1 LRIADFLFN
10 LRAGK
15 KSMISVSRPIVVG
28 LALAAA
34 HLTRLLAAQE
44 PGGPRFEVASV
55 KRNTTGDQPM
65 GLVGGQPGGVTFRNI
80 VLRDLIRRSY
90 RLQEY
95 QVVGGPRWVD
105 AERFDVLAKANGTP
119 SVDAKWAMMRALLA
133 ERFGLKAHTETRI
146 ALIYRLVRERKD
158 GRLGPQLR
166 RSPSPCVPG
175 QIMPCAV
182 LGISRSGELSART
195 DPMDDFVRRGLMFL
209 LGATVIDETHLQGSF
224 DIDLK
229 WTPDSPAG
237 PPAPG
242 GANTDSDRPSIFTAL
257 REQLGLKLE
266 PSKGPVEYLVIDRV
280 NHPSEN

>member
-1 LRIADFLFN
+1 MALTTTAASAL
-10 LRAGK
+10 
-15 KSMISVSRPIVVG
+15 SVQSKN
-28 LALAAA
+28 
-34 HLTRLLAAQE
+34 
-44 PGGPRFEVASV
+44 GPRFEVASV

-95 QVVGGPRWVD
+95 QVLGGPRWID

-133 ERFGLKAHTETRI
+133 ERFGLKAHTESRI
-146 ALIYRLVRERKD
+146 VLVYRLVRERKD

-175 QIMPCAV
+175 QVMPCAV

-209 LGATVIDETHLQGSF
+209 LGVPVIDETRLEGQF

-229 WTPDSPAG
+229 WSPDDRS
-237 PPAPG
+237 
-242 GANTDSDRPSIFTAL
+242 NDDRPSIFTAL
-257 REQLGLKLE
+257 REQLGLRLE
-266 PSKGPVEYLVIDRV
+266 PSKGPVEFLVIDRV
-280 NHPSEN
+280 EHPADN